1 LAAACSVVPLAKVSA
16 PVPNAV
22 FDPTASRVEGRASA
36 AEGAEPGR
44 DIGAGARR
52 PQIVPWS
59 ILCRAD
65 WVRNDLGLPM
75 GGAATPLPPQFL
87 WEMRETMRSS
97 MGVAKRR
104 RLRVDQP
111 TILDE
116 LTQLARKIDAV

>member
-1 LAAACSVVPLAKVSA
+1 
-16 PVPNAV
+16 
-22 FDPTASRVEGRASA
+22 
-36 AEGAEPGR
+36 
-44 DIGAGARR
+44 
-52 PQIVPWS
+52 
-59 ILCRAD
+59 
-65 WVRNDLGLPM
+65 M